1 MSILLD
7 NNTRVLC
14 QGITGKQATFHVEQ
28 CIKYGTNIV
37 AGVSPKKAGTT
48 HLGVPVFAT
57 VQEACTRMDI
67 DATMIFVSAPFCK
80 QALLDAIE
88 ANIKLIVCITEGI
101 PVIDMLEINELAK
114 IKGITLIG
122 PNSPGIISSGL
133 AKLGIMPI
141 SIHARGSVGIMSRS
155 GTLTYEVIK
164 QTSDYGFGQTTCIG
178 IGGDSIVGSS
188 FIDII
193 KHFEEDEE
201 TKAIVML
208 GEIGGNSEEE
218 VSLYI
223 KEHVNKPVIA
233 YIAGVSAPKGKR
245 MGHAGAI
252 TSGGQLSAS
261 EKKAFLRKNGII
273 VVDSIFDIGKSLSII
288 LGKETV

>member
-1 MSILLD
+1 MI
-7 NNTRVLC
+7 
-14 QGITGKQATFHVEQ
+14 
-28 CIKYGTNIV
+28 Y
-37 AGVSPKKAGTT
+37 
-48 HLGVPVFAT
+48 VP
-57 VQEACTRMDI
+57 
-67 DATMIFVSAPFCK
+67 APFCK
-80 QALLDAIE
+80 QALLEAIE
-88 ANIKLIVCITEGI
+88 ADIKLIVCITEGI
-101 PVIDMLEINELAK
+101 PVMDMLEIKELVK
-114 IKGITLIG
+114 SKGITLIG

-141 SIHARGSVGIMSRS
+141 SIHARGCVGIMSRS

-164 QTSDYGFGQTTCIG
+164 QTSDYGLGQTSCIG
-178 IGGDSIVGSS
+178 IGGDPIVGSS

-193 KHFEEDEE
+193 KRFEEDEE

-223 KEHVNKPVIA
+223 KEHVTKPVIA
-233 YIAGVSAPKGKR
+233 YIAGVSAPKGQR

-252 TSGGQLSAS
+252 TKGDQLSAS
-261 EKKAFLRKNGII
+261 EKKEFLKKNGII

-288 LGKETV
+288 LGNK